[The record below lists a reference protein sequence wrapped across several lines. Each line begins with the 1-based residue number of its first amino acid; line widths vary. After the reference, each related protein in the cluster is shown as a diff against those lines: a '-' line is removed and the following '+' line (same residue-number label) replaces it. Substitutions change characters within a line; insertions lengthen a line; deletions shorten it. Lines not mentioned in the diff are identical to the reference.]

1 MGQKLYFI
9 IFKMTVIWKDM
20 NLFKY
25 GEAFTNGLLTF
36 IKQVGF
42 FFFFLQNLLYY
53 LFAGML
59 ICN

>member
-1 MGQKLYFI
+1 MGQKLFFI

-25 GEAFTNGLLTF
+25 GEAFTNELLTF
-36 IKQVGF
+36 IKQVVLL
-42 FFFFLQNLLYY
+42 FLQNLLYY